1 MDEKK
6 PVQKN
11 ENAIEKK
18 KEKQRV
24 CWEKK
29 KKQMSVLS
37 CKLAAL

>member
-6 PVQKN
+6 PIQKN

-24 CWEKK
+24 CWGKK
-29 KKQMSVLS
+29 KNK
-37 CKLAAL
+37 

>member
-1 MDEKK
+1 MLRLIKNDSSQMDEKK

-24 CWEKK
+24 CWGKK
-29 KKQMSVLS
+29 KNK
-37 CKLAAL
+37 